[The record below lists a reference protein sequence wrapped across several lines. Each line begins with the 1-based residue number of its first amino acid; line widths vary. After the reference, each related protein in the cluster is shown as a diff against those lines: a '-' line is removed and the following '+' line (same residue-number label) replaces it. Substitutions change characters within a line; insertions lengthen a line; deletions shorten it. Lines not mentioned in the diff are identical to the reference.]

1 MPEQEVS
8 DEIRVALKSIVDH
21 FDQEDRAVRDRQI
34 RMWRRMK
41 LYWDGF
47 QRIWYSEVA
56 HDWRIYDDQQNDND
70 ADNSY
75 YDKPVNV
82 FRAYLESIIA
92 ALSVSVPLVKCTPDD
107 ADNPLD
113 LATAKVGNRISELVY
128 KHNDVTLL
136 WIHAL
141 FIYMT
146 EGMIAC
152 HNYTDTDK
160 KYGTYQTN
168 EYEDVEEDHFLC
180 PECGDNVD
188 GLFPN
193 GPRPPVGFDPPRLG
207 SIGEGF
213 DNTPLEC
220 PECQGLIDP
229 NLQKTT
235 ETIRRIVGTTDH
247 PKSRQ
252 VLKCFGGLYV
262 KIPNYAM
269 DQSQCPYLGFSEEIH
284 YAIALERYPDL
295 DTLGND
301 WQSKVGYDS
310 GGVYDPYERWGR
322 LNPQYNGEY
331 PINTVTIRKF
341 WLRPSSYNVL
351 DETNEKLVRD
361 KFPDGCCITLA
372 NEEIATDPIPELL
385 DDHWTLTRN
394 PLSDYLHHDPLGLL
408 LTSIQDITNEL
419 VSLTLQTI
427 EHGIPQTFADPAV
440 LNFAQYKQTE
450 VAPGTIYPAKPRA
463 GKSIGDAFYEIK
475 TASLSREVLPFGQ
488 QIQSFGQLVSGAMP
502 SLIGAASK
510 QGSKTAS
517 EYSMS
522 RAQSLQRLQTTWKML
537 SVWWKTIFGKVI
549 PAYIE
554 SVEEDER
561 HVVEDSNAPGNF
573 INIFINRSDIQGKI
587 GNVECEAADQ
597 LPTTWIT
604 MKETIMQLMESQ
616 NPAILSSLLSPENL
630 PFIAEAIGLNQF
642 IVPGEADRTKQ
653 YDEITLLVDSTPI
666 PREIPAG
673 PPGPD
678 GQPTMIEEEGP
689 SVSIDVEVDN
699 HAVQASICKTWAVS
713 EAGQLAKTEK
723 PEGYKNVVLHLKM
736 HLMAQQ
742 AEMMQQLAAEQQGG
756 ATQDNQGAQE

>member
-1 MPEQEVS
+1 MPHKQEVS
-8 DEIRVALKSIVDH
+8 DEIRIALKKIVDH

-82 FRAYLESIIA
+82 YRAYLESIIA
-92 ALSVSVPLVKCTPDD
+92 ALSVSVPPVRCFPDD

-113 LATAKVGNRISELVY
+113 LATAKAGNRISELVY

-168 EYEDVEEDHFLC
+168 KYEDEEVTGRFC
-180 PECGDNVD
+180 PECNANVSD
-188 GLFPN
+188 PQSTPELPTGLT
-193 GPRPPVGFDPPRLG
+193 V
-207 SIGEGF
+207 
-213 DNTPLEC
+213 C
-220 PECQGLIDP
+220 PECET
-229 NLQKTT
+229 NLPLDLTEITKTV
-235 ETIRRIVGTTDH
+235 RRLVGTIDH

-252 VLKCFGGLYV
+252 VLKCYGGLYV

-284 YAIALERYPDL
+284 YALALEKYPDL

-351 DETNEKLVRD
+351 DEDDKKLVSD

-372 NEEIATDPIPELL
+372 NEEVAEDPIPELL
-385 DDHWTLTRN
+385 DDHWTLTKN

-440 LNFAQYKQTE
+440 LNFTQYKQTE

-502 SLIGAASK
+502 SLFGGATK
-510 QGSKTAS
+510 QGSKTAA

-522 RAQSLQRLQTTWKML
+522 RSQSLQRLQTTWKML

-549 PAYIE
+549 PAYID

-561 HVVEDSNAPGNF
+561 HVVKDSNAPGNF

-604 MKETIMQLMESQ
+604 MKETIMQLVESQ
-616 NPAILSSLLSPENL
+616 NPAILAALTSPENL
-630 PFIAEAIGLNQF
+630 LFIADAVGLNKF
-642 IVPGEADRTKQ
+642 TIPGEADRTKQ
-653 YDEITLLVDSTPI
+653 YEEIVLLIDSTPI

-689 SVSIDVEVDN
+689 SVPIDVEVDN
-699 HAVQASICKTWAVS
+699 HAVQASICKSWAVS
-713 EAGQLAKTEK
+713 EAGLLAKTEK
-723 PEGYKNVVLHLKM
+723 PEGYKNVILHLKM

-742 AEMMQQLAAEQQGG
+742 AEMMQQMAVEQQGG
-756 ATQDNQGAQE
+756 ATQDNEGAQE